1 MSKNLGLFLTVLVVL
16 LVVLSGSLFTVDQ
29 RQSAL
34 VFQLGE
40 VVSVKT
46 KPGLYFKLP
55 LVQNVRYFDTRILT
69 LDTADPERF
78 ITSEKKNVL
87 VDSFIKW
94 RVVDPKQFYVS
105 VGGDES
111 RAAIRLNQA
120 VNDGLR
126 AEFGKRTI
134 NDVVSGGRDEIMSLI
149 RAKADQDARKIGVE
163 VVDVRIK
170 RVDLPESV
178 SENVYRRME
187 AERKQVANE
196 LRSTGAA
203 EAEKIKAD
211 ADKQKDVI
219 VAEAYRDA
227 QRVKGE
233 GDARATAIY
242 ARAFSENP
250 EFYASKVRALTVLLP
265 EMWDKSYTDDEEGY
279 VARRNNMGH
288 KSIAILGSQPLMADG
303 SVRMQVPCET
313 PLLMIGTDPRGLSLA
328 HDEMLHSLRQGETR
342 TCHGCHDGHSEERA
356 RALGAPALEREWAR
370 AARDTARATG
380 RYRWLGALSGAQ
392 ARALIRRARVLL
404 HPSRAEGGATVI
416 AEALQS
422 GTPVI
427 ASDCAGNVGLL
438 GRDYPGLFPVG
449 DSDSARAML
458 LRAESEPAFYRRL
471 LAAARRRARLFAP
484 AREGRSLRRLVH
496 NSLQTNRRLAR

>member
-1 MSKNLGLFLTVLVVL
+1 MSKYFGTLLIVLLVA
-16 LVVLSGSLFTVDQ
+16 LVVLSGSMFTVDQ
-29 RQSAL
+29 RQNAL

-69 LDTADPERF
+69 LDAADPERF

-87 VDSFIKW
+87 VDSYIKW
-94 RVVDPKQFYVS
+94 RVIDARQYYVS
-105 VGGDES
+105 VGGDEM
-111 RAAIRLNQA
+111 RAEIRLNQT

-134 NDVVSGGRDEIMSLI
+134 HDVVSGQRDQVMNLI
-149 RAKADQDARKIGVE
+149 RTKADQDARKIGVQ

-211 ADKQKDVI
+211 ADKQKEVI

-233 GDARATAIY
+233 GDAKASAVY
-242 ARAFSENP
+242 AAAYGKNA
-250 EFYASKVRALTVLLP
+250 EFYAFYRSMQAYRESFKSKSDVMVLDP
-265 EMWDKSYTDDEEGY
+265 S
-279 VARRNNMGH
+279 
-288 KSIAILGSQPLMADG
+288 ADFFKY
-303 SVRMQVPCET
+303 MKNP
-313 PLLMIGTDPRGLSLA
+313 
-328 HDEMLHSLRQGETR
+328 
-342 TCHGCHDGHSEERA
+342 
-356 RALGAPALEREWAR
+356 R
-370 AARDTARATG
+370 AA
-380 RYRWLGALSGAQ
+380 
-392 ARALIRRARVLL
+392 
-404 HPSRAEGGATVI
+404 GGK
-416 AEALQS
+416 
-422 GTPVI
+422 
-427 ASDCAGNVGLL
+427 
-438 GRDYPGLFPVG
+438 
-449 DSDSARAML
+449 
-458 LRAESEPAFYRRL
+458 
-471 LAAARRRARLFAP
+471 
-484 AREGRSLRRLVH
+484 
-496 NSLQTNRRLAR
+496 

>member
-1 MSKNLGLFLTVLVVL
+1 MSKSLGTFLVGLLVVLVVL
-16 LVVLSGSLFTVDQ
+16 SASMFTVDQ
-29 RQSAL
+29 RQNAV

-69 LDTADPERF
+69 LDSADPERF

-94 RVVDPKQFYVS
+94 RVIDARQFYVS
-105 VGGDES
+105 VGGDET
-111 RAAIRLNQA
+111 RAQIRLNQT

-134 NDVVSGGRDEIMSLI
+134 NEVVSGRREEIMGII
-149 RAKADQDARKIGVE
+149 RAKADGDARKIGVQ

-170 RVDLPESV
+170 RVDLPETV

-233 GDARATAIY
+233 GDAKASAVY
-242 ARAFSENP
+242 ASAYGKNA
-250 EFYASKVRALTVLLP
+250 EFYAFYRSMQAYRESFKSKSDVMVL
-265 EMWDKSYTDDEEGY
+265 
-279 VARRNNMGH
+279 
-288 KSIAILGSQPLMADG
+288 
-303 SVRMQVPCET
+303 
-313 PLLMIGTDPRGLSLA
+313 DPSS
-328 HDEMLHSLRQGETR
+328 DFFKYMKN
-342 TCHGCHDGHSEERA
+342 
-356 RALGAPALEREWAR
+356 PR
-370 AARDTARATG
+370 AA
-380 RYRWLGALSGAQ
+380 
-392 ARALIRRARVLL
+392 
-404 HPSRAEGGATVI
+404 GG
-416 AEALQS
+416 Q
-422 GTPVI
+422 
-427 ASDCAGNVGLL
+427 
-438 GRDYPGLFPVG
+438 
-449 DSDSARAML
+449 
-458 LRAESEPAFYRRL
+458 
-471 LAAARRRARLFAP
+471 
-484 AREGRSLRRLVH
+484 
-496 NSLQTNRRLAR
+496 

>member
-1 MSKNLGLFLTVLVVL
+1 MNKFFGPVLIGLVLVLVVL
-16 LVVLSGSLFTVDQ
+16 SASTFTVDQ
-29 RQSAL
+29 RQNAL

-69 LDTADPERF
+69 MDAADPERF

-94 RVVDPKQFYVS
+94 RVIDARQFYVS
-105 VGGDES
+105 VGGDEM
-111 RAAIRLNQA
+111 RAQIRLNQT

-134 NDVVSGGRDEIMSLI
+134 NDVVSGAREEIMSII
-149 RAKADQDARKIGVE
+149 RAKADQDARKIGVQ

-211 ADKQKDVI
+211 ADKQKEVI

-233 GDARATAIY
+233 GDAKASAVY
-242 ARAFSENP
+242 ASAYGKNA
-250 EFYASKVRALTVLLP
+250 EFYAFYRSMQAYRESFKSKNDVMVLDP
-265 EMWDKSYTDDEEGY
+265 S
-279 VARRNNMGH
+279 
-288 KSIAILGSQPLMADG
+288 ADFFKY
-303 SVRMQVPCET
+303 MKNP
-313 PLLMIGTDPRGLSLA
+313 
-328 HDEMLHSLRQGETR
+328 
-342 TCHGCHDGHSEERA
+342 
-356 RALGAPALEREWAR
+356 R
-370 AARDTARATG
+370 AA
-380 RYRWLGALSGAQ
+380 
-392 ARALIRRARVLL
+392 
-404 HPSRAEGGATVI
+404 GG
-416 AEALQS
+416 Q
-422 GTPVI
+422 
-427 ASDCAGNVGLL
+427 
-438 GRDYPGLFPVG
+438 
-449 DSDSARAML
+449 
-458 LRAESEPAFYRRL
+458 
-471 LAAARRRARLFAP
+471 
-484 AREGRSLRRLVH
+484 
-496 NSLQTNRRLAR
+496 